1 MKLKKIASLMLAG
14 IMAVSMLAGCKSG
27 TPVDDDPSSSEQ
39 PTTSNAATML
49 ESEMSGSAKDKV
61 TPVANADLDN
71 ALENAVEKYWNKDYK
86 DYNNA
91 ITGDDESL
99 NGTNLVDVRAGAVG
113 KAVKDALKADYISIA
128 GDEKN
133 VTDHFN
139 SDSHHSNKV
148 VVEVYALDASV
159 SDAYAMEL
167 LANKIDS
174 CITELPDESKDTTGS
189 DYNYTYTMSASISS
203 RTENFAGVEF
213 GIKYVAVMLT
223 KNVAEKV

>member
-91 ITGDDESL
+91 ITGAAESL

-128 GDEKN
+128 GDEKG
-133 VTDHFN
+133 DHFT
-139 SDSHHSNKV
+139 DKDHHSNKV

-167 LANKIDS
+167 LADKIDG
-174 CITELPDESKDTTGS
+174 CVTELPDESKDATGS